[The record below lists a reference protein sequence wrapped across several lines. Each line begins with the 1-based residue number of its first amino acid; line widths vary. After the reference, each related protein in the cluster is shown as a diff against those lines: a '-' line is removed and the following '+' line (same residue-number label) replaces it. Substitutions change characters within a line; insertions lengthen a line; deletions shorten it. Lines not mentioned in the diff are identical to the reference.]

1 MKNHLTPLAI
11 LIGAIIISITTY
23 VALTKPKQDLIKKRM
38 NTCIERWLSDF
49 GAKSL
54 NELEKTD
61 TRDGQSGEEF
71 VLQQCRF
78 QIYK

>member
-1 MKNHLTPLAI
+1 
-11 LIGAIIISITTY
+11 
-23 VALTKPKQDLIKKRM
+23 M

-61 TRDGQSGEEF
+61 ARDGQSGEEF

-78 QIYK
+78 QIYKQMTKVINELL